1 MPIGYN
7 KDFLYDICFGFK
19 PIRFEEKV
27 DIDADNELI
36 LDEENVV
43 SDIYF
48 IMEGKVG
55 VGFTPYVNSKK
66 KPKH

>member
-1 MPIGYN
+1 
-7 KDFLYDICFGFK
+7 
-19 PIRFEEKV
+19 
-27 DIDADNELI
+27 